1 LPSSDLP
8 KTAQYLYVAMIIK
21 SLSRKSNSAQ
31 LVKYLFQRQYKV
43 LSEKKSNFTIR
54 HNLRSNN
61 IESWIKEFHEN
72 EAFRLH
78 RRKDNVELF
87 HTIIS
92 FSGKDRNLIT
102 PEKLKDIA
110 QKYISLRGEDSL
122 YLGTAHVDRDHIHLH
137 IIMSGTKY
145 RTGVA
150 NRITRENFRDIKLQ
164 MDSYQRE
171 KYPELK
177 HSLPN
182 HSKTKVTLPLLRIT
196 RAPEK
201 ELLTYSLN
209 KAFSIARSADHLIS
223 LLHKD
228 GFEPYYRSGK
238 LTGFV
243 NTSGLK
249 FRLSRLGYDKNTL
262 EQLTNRA
269 KEAQEQNSTLQEI
282 SSIRKKTRERN
293 ILER

>member
-1 LPSSDLP
+1 
-8 KTAQYLYVAMIIK
+8 MIIK

-31 LVKYLFQRQYKV
+31 LVRYLFQREDKV
-43 LSEKKSNFTIR
+43 LSEKNSIFAIKQ
-54 HNLRSNN
+54 NLRGTT

-92 FSGKDRNLIT
+92 FSGKDRHLIT

-110 QKYISLRGEDSL
+110 QKYISLRGDDSL
-122 YLGTAHVDRDHIHLH
+122 YLGTAHIDRDHIHLH
-137 IIMSGTKY
+137 IVMSGTKY
-145 RTGVA
+145 RIGVA

-182 HSKTKVTLPLLRIT
+182 HSRPKISLPLLKIT

-201 ELLTYSLN
+201 ELLAYSLN
-209 KAFSIARSADHLIS
+209 KAFTIAKSVDDLIS
-223 LLHKD
+223 LLHKE
-228 GFEPYYRSGK
+228 GFDPYYRSGK

-249 FRLSRLGYDKNTL
+249 FRLSRLGYDKDKL
-262 EQLTNRA
+262 EQLTNRI
-269 KEAQEQNSTLQEI
+269 KKVQEQNCTLQEL
-282 SSIRKKTRERN
+282 SSIRKKSRERN